1 MNSRTPLRPVIQLL
15 GSPPHL
21 IFQLVR
27 LTTLPYMIY
36 QIINNNNKQNEQP
49 LEQQIDQLEH
59 SPQLS
64 PQAVDQLFLIN
75 RAAIL
80 NTLRPQ
86 HHHPQPHTPT
96 STAWQAEA
104 MAQIVQHWTT
114 LKQQQHHHPATSSIS
129 KSRKIHSHIR
139 AFLANGPPQCHCQ
152 RSQLPLKTI
161 HLGLHQVGTL
171 QSSATLGRFASK
183 LNHALSPLTILRLVD
198 LARHAQ
204 RWDLAVIFLD
214 RSLAEPAITS
224 DPRLANRRS
233 GQVTALLHF
242 LRRHQPPPEPE
253 LDPLKLWAIHFICQS
268 IESRIISPPH
278 PQWAPINRLS
288 LDVLTRYASMPIG
301 FDRRLKKHQK
311 TTPQTYPCLDLTR
324 HRILLDAINQSTSE
338 LEFAV
343 LTRERCERLLS
354 KLTRLTIQQPA
365 SSQPWTRRSALQLR
379 LLEYLARQ
387 GTHQQFTTLL
397 HTHLHQHP
405 STPKLAR
412 TILLA
417 ARRFDSLA
425 ANPELI
431 RHTLSQL
438 DQEADQRPVIDFL
451 LRPRQPLDT
460 LRANLAICLASLPT
474 ERDRRMAI
482 YTHLLF
488 RCSQLPSP
496 SLALSLWETINRDER
511 RRSLIKLGRRT
522 RAKLKHLL
530 SATHP
535 TKTDPLAITLSPDTL
550 PHQTIRSMIYV
561 YRNLTHAPKSALPV
575 PPATGKHYRAM
586 YQRLALKG
594 SHRARW
600 PLSRAQART
609 HLVLHLL
616 KTELRR
622 LPPGKPSSEYAI
634 LRA

>member
-417 ARRFDSLA
+417 APRPGGRPAPGHRLPPPPPPA
-425 ANPELI
+425 P
-431 RHTLSQL
+431 RHPPGQPRDLS
-438 DQEADQRPVIDFL
+438 
-451 LRPRQPLDT
+451 RQP
-460 LRANLAICLASLPT
+460 A
-474 ERDRRMAI
+474 
-482 YTHLLF
+482 
-488 RCSQLPSP
+488 
-496 SLALSLWETINRDER
+496 
-511 RRSLIKLGRRT
+511 
-522 RAKLKHLL
+522 
-530 SATHP
+530 
-535 TKTDPLAITLSPDTL
+535 
-550 PHQTIRSMIYV
+550 
-561 YRNLTHAPKSALPV
+561 
-575 PPATGKHYRAM
+575 
-586 YQRLALKG
+586 
-594 SHRARW
+594 HRARPSDGHLHPP
-600 PLSRAQART
+600 PLPLLPTPLPLPGTLPLGNHQPRRTQAQSHQARPPHPRQT
-609 HLVLHLL
+609 QAPPQRHPSHQD
-616 KTELRR
+616 R
-622 LPPGKPSSEYAI
+622 PPGHHP
-634 LRA
+634 LPRHPPPPNHPLH